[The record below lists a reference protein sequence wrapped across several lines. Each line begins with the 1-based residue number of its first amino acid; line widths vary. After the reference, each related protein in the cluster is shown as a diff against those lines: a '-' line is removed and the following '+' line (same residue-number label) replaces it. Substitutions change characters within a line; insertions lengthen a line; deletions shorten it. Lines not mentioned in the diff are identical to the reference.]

1 MSDIKNI
8 FDIAARGMSSQM
20 VRLNTVASNLANQ
33 RTVASSD
40 AEAYKAIKAVFKTVY
55 ADDVQRTGVSSV
67 DVDEIIE
74 VDRPAEKSFQPGHP
88 KADKDGFIYTAAV
101 NVEEEMVEMLEASRQ
116 YENNVEVVSTLRG
129 LMMRTISM
137 GKQEL
142 S

>member
-8 FDIAARGMSSQM
+8 FDIASRGMSSQM
-20 VRLNTVASNLANQ
+20 VRLNTVASNLANS

-40 AEAYKAIKAVFKTVY
+40 AEAYKAIKAVFKTVF

-67 DVDEIIE
+67 DVDEIVE

-116 YENNVEVVSTLRG
+116 YENNVEMVSTLRG
-129 LMMRTISM
+129 LMMRTINM
-137 GKQEL
+137 GK
-142 S
+142 

>member
-20 VRLNTVASNLANQ
+20 VRLNTVASNLANS

-116 YENNVEVVSTLRG
+116 YENNVEMVSTLRG
-129 LMMRTISM
+129 LMMRTINI
-137 GKQEL
+137 GK
-142 S
+142 

>member
-8 FDIAARGMSSQM
+8 FDIASRGMSSQM
-20 VRLNTVASNLANQ
+20 VRLNTVASNLANS

-67 DVDEIIE
+67 DVAEIVE

-116 YENNVEVVSTLRG
+116 YENNVEMVSTLRG
-129 LMMRTISM
+129 LMMRTINM
-137 GKQEL
+137 GK
-142 S
+142 

>member
-8 FDIAARGMSSQM
+8 FDIASRGMSSQM
-20 VRLNTVASNLANQ
+20 VRLNTVASNLANS

-67 DVDEIIE
+67 DVDEIVE

-116 YENNVEVVSTLRG
+116 YENNVEMVSTLRG
-129 LMMRTISM
+129 LMMRTINI
-137 GKQEL
+137 GK
-142 S
+142 

>member
-8 FDIAARGMSSQM
+8 FDIAARGMSAQM
-20 VRLNTVASNLANQ
+20 VRLNTVASNLANS

-116 YENNVEVVSTLRG
+116 YENNVEMVSTLRG
-129 LMMRTISM
+129 LMMRTINI
-137 GKQEL
+137 GK
-142 S
+142 

>member
-20 VRLNTVASNLANQ
+20 VRLNTVASNLANS

-67 DVDEIIE
+67 DVDEIVE
-74 VDRPAEKSFQPGHP
+74 VERPAEKSFQPGHP

-116 YENNVEVVSTLRG
+116 YENNVEMVSTLRG
-129 LMMRTISM
+129 LMMRTINI
-137 GKQEL
+137 GK
-142 S
+142 

>member
-20 VRLNTVASNLANQ
+20 VRLNTVASNLANS

-55 ADDVQRTGVSSV
+55 ADDVQRTGISSV
-67 DVDEIIE
+67 DVDEIVE

-116 YENNVEVVSTLRG
+116 YENNVEMVSTLRG
-129 LMMRTISM
+129 LMMRTINM
-137 GKQEL
+137 GK
-142 S
+142 

>member
-20 VRLNTVASNLANQ
+20 VRLNTVASNLANS

-40 AEAYKAIKAVFKTVY
+40 AEAYRAIKAVFKTVY

-67 DVDEIIE
+67 DVDEIVE

-116 YENNVEVVSTLRG
+116 YENNVEMVSTLRG
-129 LMMRTISM
+129 LMMRTINI
-137 GKQEL
+137 GK
-142 S
+142 

>member
-1 MSDIKNI
+1 MSSVSDIKNI
-8 FDIAARGMSSQM
+8 FDIAARGMSAQM
-20 VRLNTVASNLANQ
+20 VRLNTVASNLANS

-116 YENNVEVVSTLRG
+116 YENNVEMVSTLRG
-129 LMMRTISM
+129 LMMRTINI
-137 GKQEL
+137 GK
-142 S
+142 

>member
-20 VRLNTVASNLANQ
+20 VRLNTVASNLANS

-67 DVDEIIE
+67 DVDEIVE
-74 VDRPAEKSFQPGHP
+74 VDRPAEKSFQPGHT

-116 YENNVEVVSTLRG
+116 YENNVEMVSTLRG

-137 GKQEL
+137 GK
-142 S
+142 

>member
-20 VRLNTVASNLANQ
+20 VRLNTVASNLANS

-67 DVDEIIE
+67 DVDEIVE

-116 YENNVEVVSTLRG
+116 YQNNLEVVSTLRS
-129 LMMRTISM
+129 LMMRTVNM
-137 GKQEL
+137 GR
-142 S
+142 

>member
-1 MSDIKNI
+1 
-8 FDIAARGMSSQM
+8 M
-20 VRLNTVASNLANQ
+20 VRLNTVASNLANS

-74 VDRPAEKSFQPGHP
+74 VDRPAEKLFQPGRP

-116 YENNVEVVSTLRG
+116 YENNVEMVSTLRG
-129 LMMRTISM
+129 LMMRTINI
-137 GKQEL
+137 GK
-142 S
+142 

>member
-20 VRLNTVASNLANQ
+20 VRLNTVASNLANS

-67 DVDEIIE
+67 DDDEIIE
-74 VDRPAEKSFQPGHP
+74 VDRPAE
-88 KADKDGFIYTAAV
+88 
-101 NVEEEMVEMLEASRQ
+101 
-116 YENNVEVVSTLRG
+116 
-129 LMMRTISM
+129 
-137 GKQEL
+137 
-142 S
+142 

>member
-20 VRLNTVASNLANQ
+20 VRLNTVASNLANS

-67 DVDEIIE
+67 DVDEIVE

-116 YENNVEVVSTLRG
+116 YENNVEMVSTLRG
-129 LMMRTISM
+129 LMMRTINM
-137 GKQEL
+137 GKWG
-142 S
+142 

>member
-20 VRLNTVASNLANQ
+20 VRLNTVASNLANS

-55 ADDVQRTGVSSV
+55 ADDVQRTGVASV
-67 DVDEIIE
+67 DVDSIVE
-74 VDRPAEKSFQPGHP
+74 VNRPAEKSFQPGHP

-116 YENNVEVVSTLRG
+116 YENNVEMVSTLRG
-129 LMMRTISM
+129 LMMRTINI
-137 GKQEL
+137 GK
-142 S
+142 

>member
-20 VRLNTVASNLANQ
+20 VRLNTVASNLANS

-40 AEAYKAIKAVFKTVY
+40 AEAYKAIKAEFKTVY

-67 DVDEIIE
+67 DVDEIVE

-116 YENNVEVVSTLRG
+116 YENNVEMVSTLRG
-129 LMMRTISM
+129 LMMRTINM
-137 GKQEL
+137 GK
-142 S
+142 

>member
-8 FDIAARGMSSQM
+8 FDIAARGMASLM
-20 VRLNTVASNLANQ
+20 VRLNTVASNLANS

-67 DVDEIIE
+67 DVDEIVE

-116 YENNVEVVSTLRG
+116 YENNVEMVSTLRG
-129 LMMRTISM
+129 LMMRTINI
-137 GKQEL
+137 GK
-142 S
+142 

>member
-8 FDIAARGMSSQM
+8 FDIAARGISSQM
-20 VRLNTVASNLANQ
+20 VRLNTVASNLANS

-67 DVDEIIE
+67 DVDEIVE

-116 YENNVEVVSTLRG
+116 YENNVEMVSTLRG
-129 LMMRTISM
+129 LMMRTINI
-137 GKQEL
+137 GK
-142 S
+142 

>member
-8 FDIAARGMSSQM
+8 FDIAARGMSSQT
-20 VRLNTVASNLANQ
+20 VRLNTVASNLANS

-67 DVDEIIE
+67 DVDEIVE

-116 YENNVEVVSTLRG
+116 YENNVEMVSTLRG
-129 LMMRTISM
+129 LMMRTINM
-137 GKQEL
+137 GK
-142 S
+142 

>member
-20 VRLNTVASNLANQ
+20 VRLNTVASNLANS

-67 DVDEIIE
+67 DVDEIVE
-74 VDRPAEKSFQPGHP
+74 VYRPAEKSFQPGHP

-116 YENNVEVVSTLRG
+116 YENNVEMVSTLRG
-129 LMMRTISM
+129 LMMRTINM
-137 GKQEL
+137 GK
-142 S
+142 

>member
-20 VRLNTVASNLANQ
+20 VRLNTVASNLANS

-116 YENNVEVVSTLRG
+116 YENNVEMVSTLRG
-129 LMMRTISM
+129 LMMRTINI
-137 GKQEL
+137 GKWG
-142 S
+142 

>member
-20 VRLNTVASNLANQ
+20 VRLNTVASKLANS

-67 DVDEIIE
+67 DVDEIVE

-116 YENNVEVVSTLRG
+116 YENNVEMVSTLRG
-129 LMMRTISM
+129 LMMRTINI
-137 GKQEL
+137 GK
-142 S
+142 